1 MSGIR
6 SNLWKLY
13 AYKFISEFYL
23 IVPVLI
29 PYYVSHGLNS
39 TQVFTIQATY
49 ALAVLLLEVPSGYL
63 ADVIG
68 RRATLILGAAF
79 MPLGLAV
86 YAFSDRFSA
95 FILAESLIA
104 VANSMRSG
112 CESALIYDTLLDL
125 KEADEYKKYEGRA
138 ILFTRIGTA
147 ASAVLGGVAALAFL
161 RLPFLI
167 NIATSSLLLP
177 LALSLGEPQRIKRHA
192 RNPFLDI
199 LRIARFSFTHGE
211 IRHLIFYAALI
222 GSAGIIAVWA
232 SFLYYESLG
241 ISVGLFGLI
250 FAAFQLSSALG
261 SSRAHIIEKAI
272 GMRKALTLP
281 LLIGV
286 VFLLAGIV
294 RSPAVIP
301 FIILYSFLWGL
312 SFPLFLDLINRR
324 IESDIRATVLSVAMM
339 AGSLTYVI
347 LAPLFGRLVDASS
360 LGKAFL
366 VLGVCF
372 LVGMTLVLVSL
383 SRRYPG
389 IFDGKIKNNNPPNSQ
404 RIQNRIK

>member
-1 MSGIR
+1 MPGVKT
-6 SNLWKLY
+6 NLWKLY

-23 IVPVLI
+23 VVPVLI

-39 TQVFTIQATY
+39 TQVFTIQAAY
-49 ALAVLLLEVPSGYL
+49 ALAVLLLEIPSGYL

-68 RRATLILGAAF
+68 RRPTLILGAAF

-86 YAFSDRFSA
+86 YAFTGRFLT
-95 FILAESLIA
+95 FVLAEFLLA

-112 CESALIYDTLLDL
+112 CESALIYDTLLEL
-125 KEADEYKKYEGRA
+125 GEAEHYKKYEGRA
-138 ILFTRIGTA
+138 ILFTRVGTA
-147 ASAVLGGVAALAFL
+147 TSAVLGGIAALAFL

-167 NIATSSLLLP
+167 NIATSTLMLP
-177 LALSLGEPQRIKRHA
+177 LALSLAEPQRSKRRA

-199 LRIARFSFTHGE
+199 LKITRFSLAHGE

-261 SSRAHIIEKAI
+261 SSRAHAIEKAI

-281 LLIGV
+281 LFIGAIFV
-286 VFLLAGIV
+286 LAGLV

-301 FIILYSFLWGL
+301 FIIFYSFLWGL

-339 AGSLTYVI
+339 AGSLTYVV

-366 VLGVCF
+366 VLGVLF
-372 LVGMTLVLVSL
+372 LAGMTLVLASL
-383 SRRYPG
+383 SRRHPG
-389 IFDGKIKNNNPPNSQ
+389 VFETSGSGRKSADDNPAALNAS
-404 RIQNRIK
+404 

>member
-261 SSRAHIIEKAI
+261 SSRAHVIEKAI

>member
-39 TQVFTIQATY
+39 TEVFTIQATY

-86 YAFSDRFSA
+86 YAFSDRFLA
-95 FILAESLIA
+95 FVLAESLIA

-112 CESALIYDTLLDL
+112 CESALIYDTLLEL
-125 KEADEYKKYEGRA
+125 KEADHYKKYEGQA
-138 ILFTRIGTA
+138 ILFTRVGTA

-177 LALSLGEPQRIKRHA
+177 LAFSLTEPQRIKRRA

-199 LRIARFSFTHGE
+199 LRIARFSFAHGE
-211 IRHLIFYAALI
+211 IRHLIFYAALV

-241 ISVGLFGLI
+241 ISVGFFGLI
-250 FAAFQLSSALG
+250 FAVFQLSSAFG
-261 SSRAHIIEKAI
+261 SSRAHAIEKAI
-272 GMRKALTLP
+272 GMRQALTLP
-281 LLIGV
+281 LLIGAI
-286 VFLLAGIV
+286 FILAGLV
-294 RSPAVIP
+294 HSPIIIP

-339 AGSLTYVI
+339 AGSLTYVV
-347 LAPLFGRLVDASS
+347 LAPLFGKLVDTSS
-360 LGKAFL
+360 LGKAFFI
-366 VLGVCF
+366 LGFCF
-372 LVGMTLVLVSL
+372 LAGMASVLVSL
-383 SRRYPG
+383 GRRHPG
-389 IFDGKIKNNNPPNSQ
+389 VFDGKRQSNSPSGDTSS
-404 RIQNRIK
+404 NAAAS

>member
-167 NIATSSLLLP
+167 NIATSSFLLP

-261 SSRAHIIEKAI
+261 SSRAHVIEKAI

>member
-199 LRIARFSFTHGE
+199 LRIARFSFAHGE

-250 FAAFQLSSALG
+250 FAAFQLSSAFG
-261 SSRAHIIEKAI
+261 SSRAHVIEKAI

>member
-1 MSGIR
+1 MPGVR
-6 SNLWKLY
+6 TNLWKLY

-39 TQVFTIQATY
+39 TQVFTIQAAY

-86 YAFSDRFSA
+86 YAFSDRFLA
-95 FILAESLIA
+95 FVLAEFFLA

-112 CESALIYDTLLDL
+112 CESALIYDTLLEL
-125 KEADEYKKYEGRA
+125 REAEHYKKYEGRA
-138 ILFTRIGTA
+138 ILFTRVGTA
-147 ASAVLGGVAALAFL
+147 TSAVLGGIAALAFL

-167 NIATSSLLLP
+167 NIATSTLMLP
-177 LALSLGEPQRIKRHA
+177 LALSLAEPQRSKRRA

-199 LRIARFSFTHGE
+199 LKITRFSLAHGE

-250 FAAFQLSSALG
+250 FAAFQLSSAFG
-261 SSRAHIIEKAI
+261 SSRAHAIEKAI

-281 LLIGV
+281 VFIGAIFV
-286 VFLLAGIV
+286 LAGLV

-339 AGSLTYVI
+339 AGSLVYVV
-347 LAPLFGRLVDASS
+347 LAPLFGRLADASS

-366 VLGVCF
+366 VLGVFF
-372 LVGMTLVLVSL
+372 LAGMTLVLVSL

-389 IFDGKIKNNNPPNSQ
+389 VFDTKVNNRRTAEDNAAAPTAS
-404 RIQNRIK
+404 

>member
-1 MSGIR
+1 MSGVR
-6 SNLWKLY
+6 ANLWKVY
-13 AYKFISEFYL
+13 AYKFVSEFYL
-23 IVPVLI
+23 VVPVLI
-29 PYYVSHGLNS
+29 PYYVSHGLSS
-39 TQVFTIQATY
+39 TQVFTIQAAY

-86 YAFSDRFSA
+86 YALTGRFLT
-95 FILAESLIA
+95 FVLAECLLA

-112 CESALIYDTLLDL
+112 CESALIYDTLLEL
-125 KEADEYKKYEGRA
+125 KEADHYKKYEGRA
-138 ILFTRIGTA
+138 ILFTRVGTA

-167 NIATSSLLLP
+167 NIATSTLMLP
-177 LALSLGEPQRIKRHA
+177 LALSLVEPKRSKRIA
-192 RNPFLDI
+192 PNPFLDI

-211 IRHLIFYAALI
+211 IRYLIFYAALI
-222 GSAGIIAVWA
+222 GSSGIIAVWA

-250 FAAFQLSSALG
+250 FATFQLSSAFG
-261 SSRAHIIEKAI
+261 SSRAHAIEKAI
-272 GMRKALTLP
+272 GMRKALALP

-286 VFLLAGIV
+286 VFVLAGLV
-294 RSPAVIP
+294 HSPAVIP
-301 FIILYSFLWGL
+301 FIIFYSFLWGL

-339 AGSLTYVI
+339 AGSLTYVV
-347 LAPLFGRLVDASS
+347 LAPLFGRLVDANS

-366 VLGVCF
+366 VLGAGF
-372 LVGMTLVLVSL
+372 LVAMTLVLVSL
-383 SRRYPG
+383 SKRHPG
-389 IFDGKIKNNNPPNSQ
+389 VFDTRGQSHPPPGGKPTAPTSI
-404 RIQNRIK
+404 

>member
-1 MSGIR
+1 MSGVR
-6 SNLWKLY
+6 ANLWKVY

-23 IVPVLI
+23 VVPVLI
-29 PYYVSHGLNS
+29 PYYVSHGLSS
-39 TQVFTIQATY
+39 TQVFTIQAAY
-49 ALAVLLLEVPSGYL
+49 ALAVLLLEIPSGYL

-79 MPLGLAV
+79 MPLGLTV
-86 YAFSDRFSA
+86 YALTGRFLT
-95 FILAESLIA
+95 FVLAECLLA

-112 CESALIYDTLLDL
+112 CDSALIYDTLLEL
-125 KEADEYKKYEGRA
+125 KEAEHYKKYEGRA
-138 ILFTRIGTA
+138 ILFTRVGTA
-147 ASAVLGGVAALAFL
+147 VSVLGGVAALAFL

-167 NIATSSLLLP
+167 NIGTSTLMLP
-177 LALSLGEPQRIKRHA
+177 LALSMVEPQRSKRRA
-192 RNPFLDI
+192 RNLFLDI
-199 LRIARFSFTHGE
+199 LRIARFSFSHGE
-211 IRHLIFYAALI
+211 LRHLIFYAALI

-241 ISVGLFGLI
+241 ISVGFFGLI
-250 FAAFQLSSALG
+250 FAVFQLSSAFG
-261 SSRAHIIEKAI
+261 SSRAHAIEKAI

-281 LLIGV
+281 LVIGAI
-286 VFLLAGIV
+286 FILAGLV
-294 RSPAVIP
+294 RSPLVIP
-301 FIILYSFLWGL
+301 FIIVYSFLWGL

-324 IESDIRATVLSVAMM
+324 IGSDIRATVLSVAMM

-347 LAPLFGRLVDASS
+347 LAPLFGRLADKSS

-383 SRRYPG
+383 SRRYPD
-389 IFDGKIKNNNPPNSQ
+389 IFNHGVKSEKPAGDNPAGPGDF
-404 RIQNRIK
+404 

>member
-167 NIATSSLLLP
+167 NIATSSFLLP

-389 IFDGKIKNNNPPNSQ
+389 IFDGMIKNNNPPNSQ
-404 RIQNRIK
+404 CIQNRIK

>member
-261 SSRAHIIEKAI
+261 SSRAHVIEKAI

-324 IESDIRATVLSVAMM
+324 IESDIRATVLSVATM

>member
-1 MSGIR
+1 MSGVR
-6 SNLWKLY
+6 ANLWKVY

-23 IVPVLI
+23 VVPVLI

-39 TQVFTIQATY
+39 TQVFTIQGAY

-63 ADVIG
+63 ADAVG
-68 RRATLILGAAF
+68 RKTTLILGATF

-86 YAFSDRFSA
+86 YAFSGRFLT
-95 FILAESLIA
+95 FVLAECFLA

-112 CESALIYDTLLDL
+112 CESALIYDSLLEL
-125 KEADEYKKYEGRA
+125 KEAQQYKKYEGRA
-138 ILFTRIGTA
+138 ILFTRVGTA
-147 ASAVLGGVAALAFL
+147 ASAVLGGFAALAFL

-167 NIATSSLLLP
+167 NIATSTLMLP
-177 LALSLGEPQRIKRHA
+177 LALSLVEPKRSKRLA
-192 RNPFLDI
+192 PNPFLDI

-211 IRHLIFYAALI
+211 IRYLIFYAALI

-241 ISVGLFGLI
+241 ISVGFFGLI
-250 FAAFQLSSALG
+250 FATFQLSSAFG
-261 SSRAHIIEKAI
+261 SSRAHAVEKAL

-281 LLIGV
+281 LFIGV
-286 VFLLAGIV
+286 VFVLAGLV
-294 RSPAVIP
+294 HSPAVIP

-339 AGSLTYVI
+339 AGSLAYVV
-347 LAPLFGRLVDASS
+347 LAPLFGRLADANS

-366 VLGVCF
+366 VLGACF
-372 LVGMTLVLVSL
+372 LAGMILVLVSL
-383 SRRYPG
+383 SKRYPG
-389 IFDGKIKNNNPPNSQ
+389 VFDTRGQIDRPAGDNSTAPSLS
-404 RIQNRIK
+404 

>member
-1 MSGIR
+1 MPGVR
-6 SNLWKLY
+6 TNLWKLY

-23 IVPVLI
+23 VVPVLI

-39 TQVFTIQATY
+39 TQVFTIQAAY
-49 ALAVLLLEVPSGYL
+49 ALAVLLLEIPSGYL

-68 RRATLILGAAF
+68 RRPTLIIGAAF

-86 YAFSDRFSA
+86 YAFTGRFLT
-95 FILAESLIA
+95 FVLAEFFLA

-112 CESALIYDTLLDL
+112 CESALIYDTLLEL
-125 KEADEYKKYEGRA
+125 KEAEHYKKYEGRA

-147 ASAVLGGVAALAFL
+147 ASAVLGGIVALAFL

-167 NIATSSLLLP
+167 NIATSMLMLP
-177 LALSLGEPQRIKRHA
+177 LALSLVEPQRSKRLA
-192 RNPFLDI
+192 SNPFLDI
-199 LRIARFSFTHGE
+199 LKIARFSLSHGE

-222 GSAGIIAVWA
+222 GSAGIIALWA
-232 SFLYYESLG
+232 AFLYYESLG

-250 FAAFQLSSALG
+250 FATFQLSSAFG
-261 SSRAHIIEKAI
+261 SSRAHAIEKAM
-272 GMRKALTLP
+272 GMRKALSLP
-281 LLIGV
+281 LFIGAIFV
-286 VFLLAGIV
+286 LAGLV
-294 RSPAVIP
+294 RSPAIIP

-339 AGSLTYVI
+339 AGSLTYVV
-347 LAPLFGRLVDASS
+347 LAPLFGRLVDAGS

-366 VLGVCF
+366 VLGIFF
-372 LVGMTLVLVSL
+372 LAGMSLVLISL

-389 IFDGKIKNNNPPNSQ
+389 VFDTRSQSKNPAGEDPAAPNVP
-404 RIQNRIK
+404 

>member
-222 GSAGIIAVWA
+222 GSAGIISVWA

-261 SSRAHIIEKAI
+261 SSRAHVIEKAI